1 MKDSVLA
8 TIKKYNM
15 LSEGDGVVVGLS
27 GGADSVSLIA
37 VLKEIQPI
45 YDLRLY
51 AVHLNHNIR
60 GEEADRDEG
69 FVRELCTDMGVELF
83 VFSRDVTA
91 EAKRLS
97 LTVEEAGR
105 RIRYEL
111 FEKVLEDTKSSRI
124 AVAHNM
130 NDNAETLL
138 MRLCRGTGVKGLGG
152 ILPVR
157 GNIIRPLIETSRQ
170 DIEAYCKEKGLGYC
184 TDSTNLITDYTRNK
198 IRLELLPWLKENLNP
213 SVYEALNKT
222 AVFMREEDE
231 YLDTLA
237 AKAYESCKS
246 GEGALSCRQLSDCD
260 PVIRRRVIRL
270 FFRRYVPSLKDISA
284 EHIASVCSLIDGKS
298 GRSVS
303 LPYFLTARRDY
314 DRLVLEKAAPWAEGF
329 CYELLPNETVYIK
342 EIDCFAAMCD
352 KKREIKGN
360 LLYTNCFK
368 CDIINDRL
376 YLRTY
381 KSGDKIYLKGIN
393 GSKKLKKLF
402 GEHGLGRE
410 ERCRVPLLALGSEV
424 LWAGGLKTNDNFKCQ
439 DGGAYFYFWRKDSK

>member
-60 GEEADRDEG
+60 GEEADRDEE
-69 FVRELCTDMGVELF
+69 FVRELCTDIGVELF

-111 FEKVLEDTKSSRI
+111 FEKVLEDTKSSKI

-170 DIEAYCKEKGLGYC
+170 DIEVYCKEKGLGYC

-246 GEGALSCRQLSDCD
+246 GEGALSCRRLSDCD
-260 PVIRRRVIRL
+260 PVIRCRVIRL

-303 LPYFLTARRDY
+303 LPYSLTARRDY
-314 DRLVLEKAAPWAEGF
+314 DRLVLEKAAPTAEGF
-329 CYELLPNETVYIK
+329 CYELPPNEAVYIK
-342 EIDCFAAMCD
+342 EIDCFAAICD

-360 LLYTNCFK
+360 LLYTNCF
-368 CDIINDRL
+368 I
-376 YLRTY
+376 
-381 KSGDKIYLKGIN
+381 
-393 GSKKLKKLF
+393 
-402 GEHGLGRE
+402 
-410 ERCRVPLLALGSEV
+410 
-424 LWAGGLKTNDNFKCQ
+424 
-439 DGGAYFYFWRKDSK
+439 